1 MHCSLVL
8 MVVLPVV
15 TSFILPPAPYS
26 ATHYCIRSKSTAAA
40 PETCYRNSDGARV
53 IRWHGGNKRTGIIRR
68 DAGGGANMDG
78 SDEVPDDEI
87 YGSLRKR
94 LEELERASLQADK
107 SDEPATT
114 RDLKK

>member
-1 MHCSLVL
+1 
-8 MVVLPVV
+8 
-15 TSFILPPAPYS
+15 
-26 ATHYCIRSKSTAAA
+26 
-40 PETCYRNSDGARV
+40 
-53 IRWHGGNKRTGIIRR
+53 
-68 DAGGGANMDG
+68 MDG